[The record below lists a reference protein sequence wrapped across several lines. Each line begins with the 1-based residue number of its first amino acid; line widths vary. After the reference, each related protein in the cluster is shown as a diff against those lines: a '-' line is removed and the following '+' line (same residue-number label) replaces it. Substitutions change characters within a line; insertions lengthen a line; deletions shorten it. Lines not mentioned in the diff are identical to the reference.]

1 MRSVLG
7 FDGGGTRC
15 EALRIDETGRLLG
28 WGRGGTTHEW
38 YGQADLVEPSV
49 EAAIRDAL
57 APAGA
62 SASVPSPELCMM
74 CGPTGRKGA
83 ARLIELMTPAPVRAV
98 SESDAFFAAALEDSG
113 LLVLAGTG
121 SFAHG
126 RRADGRALTAGGA
139 GPVIGDDGSAHDIG
153 ILALRA
159 AVLAG
164 QLTAFRGPCT
174 DAVRRHFDCDRRWHL
189 VELYHR
195 HHPGRLAIADV
206 ARIVTQHAEEGD
218 PAARRILDT
227 AASRI
232 AEIAREVVAEIDLRD
247 EKTVIL
253 AGGATASP
261 AYREALARHLV
272 PLFAG
277 EVNVIQPKYRPSVGA
292 ALLALREL
300 GVEWSPGLVERLD
313 QELAANGLA
322 DPIKG

>member
-1 MRSVLG
+1 MKSVLG

-15 EALRIDETGRLLG
+15 EALWIDETGRLLG

-38 YGQADLVEPSV
+38 YGQADLVEASV
-49 EAAIRDAL
+49 EAAVRDAL
-57 APAGA
+57 APGRDDA
-62 SASVPSPELCMM
+62 SKPPPELCVLS
-74 CGPTGRKGA
+74 GPTGRMAA
-83 ARLIELMTPAPVRAV
+83 ARLRELIAPAPLRAV
-98 SESDAFFAAALEDSG
+98 SESDAFFAASVEDSG

-126 RRADGRALTAGGA
+126 RRADGLALTAGGA

-164 QLTAFRGPCT
+164 QLPAFRGPCT
-174 DAVRRHFDCDRRWHL
+174 DAVRQHFDCGRRWHL

-195 HHPGRLAIADV
+195 HHPGRLAIADI
-206 ARIVTQHAEEGD
+206 ARIVTQHAEQGD
-218 PAARRILDT
+218 PVAWRILDT

-232 AEIAREVVAEIDLRD
+232 AEIAREVVAETALRD
-247 EKTVIL
+247 ENTIIL

-277 EVNVIQPKYRPSVGA
+277 EVKVIQPKYRPSVGA
-292 ALLALREL
+292 ALLALREV
-300 GVEWSPGLVERLD
+300 GVECGRDLLDRLD
-313 QELAANGLA
+313 GELAANGLA